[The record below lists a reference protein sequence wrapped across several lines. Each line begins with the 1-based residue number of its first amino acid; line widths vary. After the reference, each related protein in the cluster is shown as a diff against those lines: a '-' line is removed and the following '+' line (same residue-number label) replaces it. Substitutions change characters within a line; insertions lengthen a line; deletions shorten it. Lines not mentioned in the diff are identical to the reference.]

1 MIADII
7 FTVYIVLLAGYVYV
21 TYSKKY
27 DDLRFNLW
35 KRGIWL

>member
-7 FTVYIVLLAGYVYV
+7 FTAYIVLLAGYVYV
-21 TYSKKY
+21 TYSNKY
-27 DDLRFNLW
+27 DYLRFNLW

>member
-7 FTVYIVLLAGYVYV
+7 FTAYIVLLAGYVYV

>member
-7 FTVYIVLLAGYVYV
+7 FTAYIVLLAGYVYV

-27 DDLRFNLW
+27 DDLRFNSW

>member
-7 FTVYIVLLAGYVYV
+7 FTAYIVLLAGYVYV

-35 KRGIWL
+35 KRGI

>member
-7 FTVYIVLLAGYVYV
+7 FTAYIVLLAGYVYV
-21 TYSKKY
+21 TYSKKC
-27 DDLRFNLW
+27 DDLRFKLW